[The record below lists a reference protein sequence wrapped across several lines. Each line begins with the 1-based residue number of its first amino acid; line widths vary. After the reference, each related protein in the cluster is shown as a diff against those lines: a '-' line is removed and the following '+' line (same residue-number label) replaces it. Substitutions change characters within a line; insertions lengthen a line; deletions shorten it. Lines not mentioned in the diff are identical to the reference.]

1 MARRSEGVNYAE
13 EDQAKQGNPHSSL
26 KPMHKTKSINELL
39 NSGGPRLGALVSLTR
54 QRQAALEQV
63 RAALPPELAAVVV
76 SAGIDRGVLTVG
88 VAGGP
93 WAARLRYSTDLLRER
108 MGGAT
113 GIDIQGVR
121 IKVVP
126 PR

>member
-1 MARRSEGVNYAE
+1 
-13 EDQAKQGNPHSSL
+13 
-26 KPMHKTKSINELL
+26 MHKPRSINELL
-39 NSGGPRLGALVSLTR
+39 KSGGARLNSLVSQTR
-54 QRQAALEQV
+54 QRNVALEHV
-63 RAALPPELAAVVV
+63 RAALPPHLAAVVV

-93 WAARLRYSTDLLRER
+93 WAARLRYSTDTLRQHV
-108 MGGAT
+108 GGAA
-113 GIDIQGVR
+113 GIEIEDVR

>member
-1 MARRSEGVNYAE
+1 
-13 EDQAKQGNPHSSL
+13 
-26 KPMHKTKSINELL
+26 MHKPRSINELL
-39 NSGGPRLGALVSLTR
+39 KAGGARLNSLVSQTR
-54 QRQAALEQV
+54 QRNVALDQV
-63 RAALPPELAAVVV
+63 RAALHPPLAAMVV

-93 WAARLRYSTDLLRER
+93 WAARLRYTTDTLRER
-108 MGGAT
+108 VGAAA
-113 GIDIQGVR
+113 GIEIKDVR